1 MAALPRGQ
9 AGYLADAISMG
20 LMRQN
25 GFLQLT
31 AEFIKDELVARA
43 PKPRTWSAEKIYLG

>member
-25 GFLQLT
+25 GFLRLT
-31 AEFIKDELVARA
+31 AEFIKGELAARA
-43 PKPRTWSAEKIYLG
+43 SKPRTWSVEKNHLG